1 MVVVVGITV
10 VDVLPRPQAT
20 VVVVVVEVAAAG
32 VVAVTKGI
40 RFY

>member
-1 MVVVVGITV
+1 MVVGITV

-20 VVVVVVEVAAAG
+20 VVVVEVVEVAAAG